1 MILLVALTTACAGTP
16 HPEPPAA
23 LSTIGPNPS
32 ESMVPPATGAGL
44 IALEE
49 ARKMLGVAYRYG
61 GSDPQGFD
69 CSGLIHYAF
78 SRAGVTLPRT
88 SRDIFRSSQLV
99 NPQERQPGDLV
110 FFAISASKV
119 SHVGIYAGH
128 QQFIH
133 APSSGK
139 GVSYASLDDSY
150 WEQRLVAVGR
160 VATEGRSNVGDSDIS
175 MLDE

>member
-1 MILLVALTTACAGTP
+1 
-16 HPEPPAA
+16 
-23 LSTIGPNPS
+23 
-32 ESMVPPATGAGL
+32 
-44 IALEE
+44 
-49 ARKMLGVAYRYG
+49 MLGVAYRYG

-69 CSGLIHYAF
+69 CSGLVRYAF

-110 FFAISASKV
+110 FFAISARKV

-128 QQFIH
+128 EQFIH

-139 GVSYASLDDSY
+139 GVSYASLEDSY
-150 WEQRLVAVGR
+150 WGKRLLAVGR
-160 VATEGRSNVGDSDIS
+160 LDTEIRLTTEIS
-175 MLDE
+175 GTSLQIE

>member
-1 MILLVALTTACAGTP
+1 MAPPTTGK
-16 HPEPPAA
+16 
-23 LSTIGPNPS
+23 
-32 ESMVPPATGAGL
+32 GL

-88 SRDIFRSSQLV
+88 SRDIFRNSQLV

-128 QQFIH
+128 QHFIH

-139 GVSYASLDDSY
+139 GVCYASLDDDY
-150 WEQRLVAVGR
+150 WEKRLVAVGR
-160 VATEGRSNVGDSDIS
+160 VAAESRSNVGASDIS
-175 MLDE
+175 MPDE